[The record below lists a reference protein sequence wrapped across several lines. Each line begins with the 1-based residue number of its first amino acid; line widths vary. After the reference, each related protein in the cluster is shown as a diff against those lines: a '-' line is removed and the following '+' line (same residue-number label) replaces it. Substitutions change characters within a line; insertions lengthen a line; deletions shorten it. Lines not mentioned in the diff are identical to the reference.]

1 MKYIIAPIQH
11 YLLFTYP
18 AIAVFVFYLLPF
30 TSFSQKRDTIYI
42 FDQQFYSGDTIRLAE
57 VSVFGKEHYFG
68 DAEAQKRY
76 LLLRSRVKRVY
87 PYAKMAADR
96 LYTMERTM
104 DTMQNKRQKKV
115 YVKRTQRYIEDHFT
129 DELKKLSRSQGRILI
144 KLIHRQTGKTAY
156 ELVKDLRNG
165 WNAYWYNKTAWLYDL
180 SLKKGYD
187 PMNVEEDYWI
197 EEIILRAINSGEL
210 EYQTPALL
218 YNFSDLVEQR
228 QKRLQ
233 KQLAN

>member
-18 AIAVFVFYLLPF
+18 AITVFVFYFLPF

-144 KLIHRQTGKTAY
+144 KLIIKVRIFFKFFIIS
-156 ELVKDLRNG
+156 NG
-165 WNAYWYNKTAWLYDL
+165 TMPPNYRLTKISCARI
-180 SLKKGYD
+180 
-187 PMNVEEDYWI
+187 WI
-197 EEIILRAINSGEL
+197 I
-210 EYQTPALL
+210 
-218 YNFSDLVEQR
+218 
-228 QKRLQ
+228 
-233 KQLAN
+233 

>member
-1 MKYIIAPIQH
+1 MKYIIASIPH
-11 YLLFTYP
+11 DLLFTYT
-18 AIAVFVFYLLPF
+18 AISVFVLYFLPF
-30 TSFSQKRDTIYI
+30 TTFSQKRDTIYI

-96 LYTMERTM
+96 LYTMEHTM

-228 QKRLQ
+228 KKRLQ

>member
-18 AIAVFVFYLLPF
+18 AITVFVFYFLPF

-115 YVKRTQRYIEDHFT
+115 Y
-129 DELKKLSRSQGRILI
+129 
-144 KLIHRQTGKTAY
+144 

>member
-1 MKYIIAPIQH
+1 MKYIIVPIQH

-18 AIAVFVFYLLPF
+18 AIIVFVFYFLPL

-187 PMNVEEDYWI
+187 PI
-197 EEIILRAINSGEL
+197 TKIGRASCRER
-210 EYQTPALL
+210 
-218 YNFSDLVEQR
+218 V
-228 QKRLQ
+228 
-233 KQLAN
+233 